1 MLEHRM
7 QRRKLG
13 REGPAVSAIGLGC
26 MGIGIAR
33 TYTSSVRDD
42 AQAVGLIHRA
52 LDLGVTMLD
61 TADVYGDS
69 ERQVGQAIRGR
80 RDQVVIATK
89 FGFVAGAAGP
99 ESAVDGSAAYVR
111 KACEA
116 SLERLGV
123 DYIDLYYLHRVD
135 TRVPIEET
143 IGAMAELV
151 RTGKVRH
158 LGLSE
163 ASAHTVR
170 RAHTVHPIAAVQSEY
185 SLWTRD
191 PERELLPALL
201 SLGIALVAF
210 SPLGRGF
217 LAGRFSSLDD
227 LAGEDWRRS
236 NPRFQGEN
244 FASNLALVGR
254 LKELA
259 SQKGCTAAQLALAW
273 LLRRHE
279 NVIPIPGTSSIK
291 RIEENA
297 AATEVRLSD
306 DDLARIEQVSP
317 QGAAAG
323 ERYDPKMLGLVNR

>member
-26 MGIGIAR
+26 MSIGIAR

-52 LDLGVTMLD
+52 LDLGITMLD

-80 RDQVVIATK
+80 RDKVVLASK
-89 FGFVAGAAGP
+89 FGFVAGPAGP
-99 ESAVDGSAAYVR
+99 DSAVDGSAAYVR

-116 SLERLGV
+116 SLQRLGV
-123 DYIDLYYLHRVD
+123 DCIDLYYLHRVD

-143 IGAMAELV
+143 VGAMAELV
-151 RTGKVRH
+151 RQGKIRH
-158 LGLSE
+158 IGLSE

-191 PERELLPALL
+191 PEHELLPALH

-217 LAGRFSSLDD
+217 LAGRFNSLDD
-227 LAGEDWRRS
+227 LAGEDWRRN

-244 FASNLALVGR
+244 FASNLALVER
-254 LKELA
+254 LKALA

-297 AATEVRLSD
+297 AAADVRLSD
-306 DDLARIEQVSP
+306 DELARIEQVSP

-323 ERYDPKMLGLVNR
+323 ERYDPKMLQLVNR